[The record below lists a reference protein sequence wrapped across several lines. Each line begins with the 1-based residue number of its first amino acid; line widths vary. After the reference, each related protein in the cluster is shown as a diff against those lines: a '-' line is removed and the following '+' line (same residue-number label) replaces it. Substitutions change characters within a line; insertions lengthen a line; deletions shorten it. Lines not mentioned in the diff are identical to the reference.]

1 MRIRLSHK
9 IFNPI
14 SHAVLSMALQGEL
27 KKYLLGDHSS
37 SSSLADK
44 DKPSLYRF
52 ADTPQP
58 PDPFLTDDYLASHRS
73 RGTTIVIDNGLLK
86 LISLITMT
94 VCSKVRVLQR
104 SINSFFTVYICTHTC
119 TCYMY
124 VHVQVDVVS

>member
-1 MRIRLSHK
+1 
-9 IFNPI
+9 
-14 SHAVLSMALQGEL
+14 MALQGEL

-37 SSSLADK
+37 SSSFLADK

-86 LISLITMT
+86 LINLITMT

-104 SINSFFTVYICTHTC
+104 SINSFYYSV
-119 TCYMY
+119 YMY
-124 VHVQVDVVS
+124 TYMYMYRLMYKYILLIK